1 MWGAGKRKSRR
12 PARFVDYYTE
22 GLDEQQRDDVR
33 PRSTSTPRF
42 PVPKP
47 REARRE
53 VDVDEVEEE
62 IREATRE
69 IEALKVDLQRME
81 RSVLEVQ
88 EGQQQNGEQKT
99 RHSRDVTAAKS
110 RENSPT
116 LGRHLGDGRREPPTR
131 ISANELRQFT
141 RMKQD
146 LHTRATSSPP
156 PSRGRSKKAAASARS
171 SSSSSESSTS
181 RSSSSDHS
189 RASRDADFQWKLLE
203 EDTRTTQASVFAVGT
218 SRNHQ
223 THISTYL
230 NFCNYFGI
238 VPMPANPHNLACY
251 AQFLSRSLR
260 SSDSIAH
267 YLSSVKLFHHLNGFT
282 TFSLDHFEIAHTMKG
297 LKKRLQ
303 HRPRQHGRVDIPL
316 LVDLAGCFN
325 TQVPRDAAIW
335 AAIVFSFFTFFRR
348 SNVVLDSKTQFD
360 PKKHLKR
367 RDILVSPA
375 GLLIYVTWTKT
386 LQSRERVLSVPLLP
400 IPGSPIC
407 PVAAYTHMCDLI
419 PTEPDQPAF
428 VVPYEGS

>member
-1 MWGAGKRKSRR
+1 M
-12 PARFVDYYTE
+12 
-22 GLDEQQRDDVR
+22 
-33 PRSTSTPRF
+33 
-42 PVPKP
+42 
-47 REARRE
+47 
-53 VDVDEVEEE
+53 
-62 IREATRE
+62 
-69 IEALKVDLQRME
+69 
-81 RSVLEVQ
+81 
-88 EGQQQNGEQKT
+88 
-99 RHSRDVTAAKS
+99 
-110 RENSPT
+110 
-116 LGRHLGDGRREPPTR
+116 
-131 ISANELRQFT
+131 
-141 RMKQD
+141 
-146 LHTRATSSPP
+146 
-156 PSRGRSKKAAASARS
+156 
-171 SSSSSESSTS
+171 
-181 RSSSSDHS
+181 
-189 RASRDADFQWKLLE
+189 RASPVAAVSPDADFQWKLLE

-325 TQVPRDAAIW
+325 PQVPRDAAIW

-428 VVPYEGS
+428 VVPTRGRKLRPLTTSMLEKAFARAAASIGIPAGSLTLHDLRRGGYTLAFQAGVPRELRQLHGDWRSDADHVYLSTTVADRLRVPAALRDYVLRHSIA